1 MQSTKKLT
9 QVLKDL
15 VALIEDEAQRNP
27 VFAERLEAITSNL
40 PVAGKTPGGRK
51 PRPFPQ
57 AEVPDVFTVLQERG
71 EDEFRFWL
79 RSLDMPTLKA
89 VIKQN
94 GFDPGKVAVRWT
106 DHDKFVALV
115 VEQTQARLKRGAAFL
130 PAKTESSES

>member
-40 PVAGKTPGGRK
+40 PALAKTPGGKK

-79 RSLDMPTLKA
+79 RKLDMPILKA

-130 PAKTESSES
+130 PTKAGPLES

>member
-9 QVLKDL
+9 QILQDL
-15 VALIEDEAQRNP
+15 VALIEDEARRNP

-40 PVAGKTPGGRK
+40 PASPKMPGGKK

-57 AEVPDVFTVLQERG
+57 AGVPDVFKALQERG
-71 EDEFRFWL
+71 EEEFYFWL
-79 RSLDMPTLKA
+79 RTLDTPTLKA

-106 DHDKFVALV
+106 DHDKFIALV

-130 PAKTESSES
+130 PEKAASTES